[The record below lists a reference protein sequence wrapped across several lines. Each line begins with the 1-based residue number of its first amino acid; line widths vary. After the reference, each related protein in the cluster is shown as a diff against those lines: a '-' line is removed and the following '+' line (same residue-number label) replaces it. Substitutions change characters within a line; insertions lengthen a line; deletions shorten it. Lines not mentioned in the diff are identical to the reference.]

1 MLDEPR
7 STSPPE
13 PLDIVG
19 IGALNLDYLADA
31 AADSGLRRLL
41 LDGRLLTRSGDSVPF
56 IRGTENA
63 VDAGILH
70 GILAHAEPTS
80 LTAQSGGSA
89 FNTIYALSQLGLG
102 LQLGFIGVAGSVPP
116 QGRSG
121 VADLQRAGVD
131 TDKVEI
137 REDAAYGVCLSLLYG
152 GDRTLLTHA
161 GANVLIG
168 DVIDRRFDELLTY
181 LRRARVVHVT
191 SFFDPVRPPRLLK
204 LLAALRGVHPDVTIV
219 FDPGYAMSAE
229 RSEAVLGLVA
239 LSDYLLLNAIEMTLL
254 GRARSDEHADDAVA
268 RILDLSKGNASK
280 VVVKRP
286 TGITV
291 HRRSGHRTT
300 THRYPQR
307 YLEEKEIRDSTGA
320 GDVFAAGLL
329 SMLCDEPPRPDLG
342 VSLGMLLAHHKLQH
356 LGTNGH
362 AGFASLVRR
371 IATSNGES
379 DTDL

>member
-7 STSPPE
+7 STSPPA

-41 LDGRLLTRSGDSVPF
+41 LDGRLLTRSGDSIP
-56 IRGTENA
+56 ITRGAENA
-63 VDAGILH
+63 VADGILD
-70 GILAHAEPTS
+70 GILAHVEPTS
-80 LTAQSGGSA
+80 LTASFGGSA

-116 QGRSG
+116 RARSG
-121 VADLQRAGVD
+121 VAELQRVGVD
-131 TDKVEI
+131 TDKVEM
-137 REDAAYGVCLSLLYG
+137 REDAVYGACLSLLDG
-152 GDRTLLTHA
+152 SERTLLTHA

-168 DVIDRRFDELLTY
+168 DIIDQRFDELLTY

-204 LLAALRGVHPDVTIV
+204 LLAALRAIHPDVVIM
-219 FDPGYAMSAE
+219 FDPGHAMSAE
-229 RSEAVLGLVA
+229 RSEAVLGPVG
-239 LSDYLLLNAIEMTLL
+239 LSDYLLLNAAEMTLL
-254 GRARSDEHADDAVA
+254 GQAGSDEHADDIVA
-268 RILDLSKGNASK
+268 RILDLAKGNAAT

-286 TGITV
+286 TGITI
-291 HRRSGHRTT
+291 HRRSGRRITS
-300 THRYPQR
+300 RLYPQR
-307 YLEEKEIRDSTGA
+307 CLGEKEIRDSTGA

-342 VSLGMLLAHHKLQH
+342 VSLGMLLARHKLQH
-356 LGTNGH
+356 IGTNGH

-371 IATSNGES
+371 ITSGGES
-379 DTDL
+379 DTGL